1 MAGKN
6 EILQLQQ
13 QDSDEFLC
21 LSSGESEEIDLSYWE
36 FINPSDADDDV
47 DDHEIDELSLDS
59 FNDDGLFVSWH
70 SSVANSILALENSH
84 FDEGKSV
91 LDDVGMG
98 IDGGFIEEQVS
109 YVGDQYHDDDVD
121 EGECCD
127 YYEHGY
133 DDSDGYDGVS
143 DLDDELV
150 PRAVSGKLGRQRMR
164 KLGKRA
170 SAKVNSSKRA
180 PFSYVKPGAVHGK
193 HGLGMKYSC

>member
-1 MAGKN
+1 MAQKN
-6 EILQLQQ
+6 QILQLQQ
-13 QDSDEFLC
+13 QGSDEFLC

-36 FINPSDADDDV
+36 FINPSDADD
-47 DDHEIDELSLDS
+47 HEIDELSLDS
-59 FNDDGLFVSWH
+59 INDDGLFISWH
-70 SSVANSILALENSH
+70 SSVANSIVALEASH
-84 FDEGKSV
+84 FDDGKSVV
-91 LDDVGMG
+91 LDDVGVRIG
-98 IDGGFIEEQVS
+98 GGFIEEQVS
-109 YVGDQYHDDDVD
+109 HVGDQYHDDGVD
-121 EGECCD
+121 EGECRD

-133 DDSDGYDGVS
+133 DDSDGYDDDGAY